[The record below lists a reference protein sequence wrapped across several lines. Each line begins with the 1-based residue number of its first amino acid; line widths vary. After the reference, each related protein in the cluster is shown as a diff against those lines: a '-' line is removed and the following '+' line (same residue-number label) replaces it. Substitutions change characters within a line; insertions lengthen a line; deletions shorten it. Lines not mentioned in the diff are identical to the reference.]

1 MKRCLG
7 NAKGLWLQRSTD
19 AQRSVLRC
27 ASVASFVG
35 REEIF
40 NTRSI
45 SHQIGLFLS
54 SIESD
59 NKRLFLVSSKFHNGV
74 LHLMS
79 TFLTAAVYGT
89 VLQIHIQTE
98 TKRRSY
104 GPEID
109 RDMFRENLLYSVR
122 LFLRLGR
129 MDLSHLTEV

>member
-1 MKRCLG
+1 MGHGCCCKGRVSSRDLMKRCLG

-45 SHQIGLFLS
+45 SHLIGLFLS

-59 NKRLFLVSSKFHNGV
+59 NKRLFIVSSKFHSGV
-74 LHLMS
+74 LHLMR
-79 TFLTAAVYGT
+79 TFLTAA
-89 VLQIHIQTE
+89 
-98 TKRRSY
+98 
-104 GPEID
+104 
-109 RDMFRENLLYSVR
+109 
-122 LFLRLGR
+122 
-129 MDLSHLTEV
+129 